1 MSTFS
6 AGNPRLYSNHGKVYF
21 LFMIASLVLFLIYY
35 IGEFVTSMIRDYTNL
50 EKKICKKK
58 AAKIQEEESG
68 AVSSN
73 IY

>member
-1 MSTFS
+1 M
-6 AGNPRLYSNHGKVYF
+6 V
-21 LFMIASLVLFLIYY
+21 ASLVLFLIYY

-58 AAKIQEEESG
+58 SAKIQEEESG